1 MARIEW
7 RPLADEDLADIRRYI
22 GRNDKARARRFG
34 AELRKK
40 VKVLSEHPEIGR
52 ALDLD
57 VPPGI
62 RVLVLHENYLAYY
75 RIIESGQESVVQ
87 VLRIKHAAQLQI

>member
-1 MARIEW
+1 MRIEW
-7 RPLADEDLADIRRYI
+7 RPLANEDLAGIRRYI
-22 GRNDKARARRFG
+22 ARDDKATARRFG

-40 VKVLSEHPEIGR
+40 VKVLFEHPEIGR

-87 VLRIKHAAQLQI
+87 VLRVKHAAQSRI

>member
-1 MARIEW
+1 MRVEW
-7 RPLADEDLADIRRYI
+7 RPLANEDLAGIRRFI
-22 GRNDKARARRFG
+22 ARDDKAQARRFG

-40 VKVLSEHPEIGR
+40 VAVLSEHPEIGR

-75 RIIESGQESVVQ
+75 RIVEVGQESFVQ
-87 VLRIKHAAQLQI
+87 VLRIKHAAQSRI